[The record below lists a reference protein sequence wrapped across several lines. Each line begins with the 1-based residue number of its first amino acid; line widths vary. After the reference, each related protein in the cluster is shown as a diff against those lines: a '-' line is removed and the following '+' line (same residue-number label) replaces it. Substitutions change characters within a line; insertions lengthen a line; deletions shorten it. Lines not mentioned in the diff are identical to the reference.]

1 MPIKFIMKYNVLFTI
16 RRVKIAKV
24 SREVSQTVLE
34 KRTQATADTAV
45 LALTTTAQREELGPQ
60 KLLLLFQG
68 TGFSFRPAL
77 SCLLLDKDTGPK
89 LPLSFH

>member
-1 MPIKFIMKYNVLFTI
+1 MPIKFIKKYNVLFTI
-16 RRVKIAKV
+16 HRVKIAKV

-45 LALTTTAQREELGPQ
+45 LSLITTVQREELGSQ

-68 TGFSFRPAL
+68 TGFSCRPAL
-77 SCLLLDKDTGPK
+77 SCLLLNKDIGPK

>member
-1 MPIKFIMKYNVLFTI
+1 MPIKFIKKYNMLFTI

-24 SREVSQTVLE
+24 SREASQTMLK
-34 KRTQATADTAV
+34 KRTQDTADTSV
-45 LALTTTAQREELGPQ
+45 LALITTAQREELGSQ
-60 KLLLLFQG
+60 KLELHFRG

-89 LPLSFH
+89 FPLSFH